1 MVKEPMESIVH
12 QHPSPLPVGTRI
24 GVYQLKEVVAAKWL
38 GPRYLA
44 WNHHVGA
51 YAVIQE
57 YLPRDLGL
65 RADDGLNV
73 VPRTAEQ
80 EADFQYGLD
89 RFFEESEILIGI
101 EHPGVVRTDC
111 SLHAHGTLYRVMEH
125 IDGRALA
132 ELCGDQSPHLEARDL
147 YSLTLQLLEAL
158 MRVHEE
164 GYIHGAVSPAAVVRK
179 ANGDA
184 VLTEFAWGQL
194 ALAARLQTLPEVL
207 VDGYAAPEQYDPLN
221 PPHASVDLYALGA
234 TLYHCITRLAPV
246 PAVQRRAA
254 QQRGAPDPQPQISLD
269 PTLTAYPPALLKSI
283 DSMMSFDRVDRP
295 PSAQAVHH
303 AIKPPPIDRR
313 ATDKLGE
320 KIRTPTQPRP
330 MSPSNRR
337 RATPWILTAG
347 LACAGLAAVAFSL
360 RISETQQPPA
370 APLNE
375 SQPVDTIAT
384 THEPALQHTEPGMV
398 AFKPPTPS
406 ASSSKPLTSG
416 QDTIAVAADTDPP
429 AVSEEPAQQFPTST
443 EARPKVGTLASL
455 EDSSASLEDSSLAT
469 SEPSTEAQETTGT
482 EAFVAPKGP
491 QEEASAAEV
500 VLNDPILDRH
510 FNAVQEHIAALRLT
524 TPPGANAYEHLQ
536 AVRALAPEHP
546 KIDEA
551 IEEIIGRYS
560 WLIRKALTDGKLKQA
575 QLYLERAERVS
586 PTDPALEGLRLALGS
601 ARRDASA
608 DGVP

>member
-1 MVKEPMESIVH
+1 MESIVH
-12 QHPSPLPVGTRI
+12 RHPYPLPVGTRI
-24 GVYQLKEVVAAKWL
+24 GVYQLKEVIATKWL

-57 YLPRDLGL
+57 YLPHGLAL

-89 RFFEESEILIGI
+89 RFLEESEILIGI

-111 SLHAHGTLYRVMEH
+111 SLHAHGTLYRAMEH
-125 IDGRALA
+125 TDGRALA
-132 ELCGDQSPHLEARDL
+132 ELCSDQSAHLEERDL

-158 MRVHEE
+158 MRVHDE

-221 PPHASVDLYALGA
+221 PPHVSVDLYALGA
-234 TLYHCITRLAPV
+234 TLYRCVTQHTPV
-246 PAVQRRAA
+246 SAVQRRAA

-269 PTLTAYPPALLKSI
+269 PTLTAYAPALLKSI
-283 DSMMSFDRVDRP
+283 DSMMSLDSEDRP
-295 PSAQAVHH
+295 PSARAVHH
-303 AIKPPPIDRR
+303 ALRPPPADTR

-320 KIRTPTQPRP
+320 TIRTPTQPSRL
-330 MSPSNRR
+330 SPSTRR

-370 APLNE
+370 GPLDE
-375 SQPVDTIAT
+375 SQPVDTSAT
-384 THEPALQHTEPGMV
+384 THEPAHQHTEPGIV
-398 AFKPPTPS
+398 AFKPSTPS
-406 ASSSKPLTSG
+406 AGSSKPLTSG
-416 QDTIAVAADTDPP
+416 KDTMAVAADTDPTV
-429 AVSEEPAQQFPTST
+429 VSEEPAQQSPTT
-443 EARPKVGTLASL
+443 TDVRPKVGTLASL
-455 EDSSASLEDSSLAT
+455 EDSALAT
-469 SEPSTEAQETTGT
+469 KEPSTEAQETTGT
-482 EAFVAPKGP
+482 EAFVDPNGP
-491 QEEASAAEV
+491 QEEALSAEV
-500 VLNDPILDRH
+500 ALNDPILDRH
-510 FNAVQEHIAALRLT
+510 FNAAQEHIAALRLT

-546 KIDEA
+546 KIREA
-551 IEEIIGRYS
+551 IKEIIDRYS
-560 WLIRKALTDGKLKQA
+560 WLIRKALTEGKLKQA

-601 ARRDASA
+601 AQFDASA
-608 DGVP
+608 EGVP